1 MDNIICWKLP
11 LLIFSNSSM
20 TILAQYHTFHHE
32 EKSQGNI
39 VIRVS
44 IKISMLVCIYIY
56 QRGNAY
62 KKLHMTKGPSG
73 LYV

>member
-44 IKISMLVCIYIY
+44 IKISMLVCIYISTGKCL
-56 QRGNAY
+56 QKTA
-62 KKLHMTKGPSG
+62 HD
-73 LYV
+73 